1 MLRIFNNLKLF
12 FEDNYRRINVREYA
26 KLIKV
31 SPPTASK
38 ILESFYKESILRRE
52 KDKLYIYYYAN
63 KENPIFIDLLTAY
76 WKHVFSSIGLIEFIS
91 KEFANPVVILF
102 GSFAKGEINPKSDI
116 DIAIFTKGEK
126 KLNLESFNKK
136 LKREIQIFIFKS
148 REDVS
153 KELLNNILNGYILYG
168 SW

>member
-1 MLRIFNNLKLF
+1 MLKIFNNLKPF
-12 FEDNYRRINVREYA
+12 FEDNYRRVNVREYA

-38 ILESFYKESILRRE
+38 ILESFYKEAILRRE

-63 KENPIFIDLLTAY
+63 KDSPIFIDLLRAY
-76 WKHVFSSIGLIEFIS
+76 WKHVFSSISLIEFIS
-91 KEFANPVVILF
+91 NEFANPVIILF
-102 GSFAKGEINPKSDI
+102 GSFAKAEINPNSDI
-116 DIAIFTKGEK
+116 DIAVFTKGEK
-126 KLNLESFNKK
+126 KLNFESFNKK

-148 REDVS
+148 REEVS
-153 KELLNNILNGYILYG
+153 KELLNNILNGYILHG